1 MIESYDEMQELD
13 HSADFE
19 KIEKSAKYKKI
30 KKALLDQ
37 LEKNSVAKEVFED
50 LVNDYMRM
58 YIIKELLIINIKKV
72 GVDITYRN
80 RNGYATP
87 KNNASVSDFN
97 KVNLQMT
104 KLLDKLKLD
113 PVLEEDDE
121 DEL

>member
-19 KIEKSAKYKKI
+19 KIEKSAKSKKI

-80 RNGYATP
+80 RNGYAT
-87 KNNASVSDFN
+87 SDMN
-97 KVNLQMT
+97 WH
-104 KLLDKLKLD
+104 KLSDD
-113 PVLEEDDE
+113 NDYLEQYRVVQYY
-121 DEL
+121 ELFKAK